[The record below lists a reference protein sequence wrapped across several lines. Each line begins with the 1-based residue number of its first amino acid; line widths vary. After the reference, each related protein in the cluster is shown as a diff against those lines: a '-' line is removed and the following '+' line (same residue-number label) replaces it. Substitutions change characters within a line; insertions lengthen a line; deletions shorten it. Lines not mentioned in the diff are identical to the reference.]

1 VTTIDIKL
9 SADLQKQLGLPPCVE
24 LPEPKL
30 PELTLPTG
38 GTLKAL
44 ADITNGVPSDCSL
57 SFNLLLQ
64 LQPIL
69 ASMECLFRVLRLI
82 KPLIDVVEGLKEL
95 PDTSKVSGAIPA
107 FLDAAKDVAECIS
120 LPFGAGAL
128 LFARDLLRLIGKI
141 LHCLGQQLKSIAAL
155 MGGLTLQIRSA
166 QAVGNT
172 DLLLALNCAKDN
184 ARRSAQGALMAIEPI
199 TLVLGMAEPFL
210 GLAQVSPIKLPTIG
224 KLEDAESLNA
234 TADTL
239 LAVSQTLLT
248 IADGV
253 KVPG

>member
-30 PELTLPTG
+30 PELRLPTG

-57 SFNLLLQ
+57 NFNLLLQ

-69 ASMECLFRVLRLI
+69 ASMECLFKVLQLLG
-82 KPLIDVVEGLKEL
+82 KLKTFFEE
-95 PDTSKVSGAIPA
+95 TSKGNLVKIAEAAKDIVPA
-107 FLDAAKDVAECIS
+107 FGDVAECIS
-120 LPFGAGAL
+120 FPFGAGAF
-128 LFARDLLRLIGKI
+128 LFVRDLLRLIGKI
-141 LHCLGQQLKSIAAL
+141 LRCLGQQLQSIAAL
-155 MGGLTLQIRSA
+155 MGGLAVQIQSA
-166 QAVGNT
+166 QTAGNT
-172 DLLLALNCAKDN
+172 DLLASLQCAKDN

-248 IADGV
+248 IADGI